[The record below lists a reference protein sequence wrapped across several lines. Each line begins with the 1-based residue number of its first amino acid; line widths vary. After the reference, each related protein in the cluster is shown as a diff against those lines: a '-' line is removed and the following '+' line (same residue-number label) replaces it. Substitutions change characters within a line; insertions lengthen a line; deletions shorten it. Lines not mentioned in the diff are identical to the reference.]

1 MLGFRR
7 QPNMGERA
15 YAYAKACGITGKSFI
30 GKRVRSLEKV
40 NRLSELD
47 RMVFPDLQ
55 GNLPEKELLRDL
67 EKRIISRSVNSII
80 SIVECFSKPP
90 EFLLLLIRVY
100 EYADLLNALNAYIEK
115 ENSRPAHTDL
125 GRFQTVN
132 FNAWPDVK
140 AMLADTV
147 FDFLIGKKGI
157 LTDEGRGQNKT
168 EDTTQKSFSLQS
180 TLDRHYYNALWE
192 SLFSLPARDRFAAEK
207 ILSDEISLKNCCW
220 ALRMRTYYGM
230 KDDETKSHL
239 IDILPKKTKIGGK
252 KRTGPRSLAKD
263 ALDSLA
269 FPLDSFSAWSA
280 WRWKDFLNPFS
291 GARQWQ
297 ADPRYFQNASSR
309 HLYHLARHHFRINPF
324 SLDSIFCF
332 IKLKQFEEDVLT
344 SSAEGL
350 SVSMPSR
357 DILSMLG
364 VES

>member
-1 MLGFRR
+1 M
-7 QPNMGERA
+7 PNMGERA
-15 YAYAKACGITGKSFI
+15 YAYAKACGITGKSFV
-30 GKRVRSLEKV
+30 GKRVRSLERV
-40 NRLSELD
+40 GRLSELD
-47 RMVFPDLQ
+47 RMVFPDSP

-67 EKRIISRSVNSII
+67 EKRIIGRSVDSIV
-80 SIVECFSKPP
+80 SIVECFSRPP

-100 EYADLLNALNAYIEK
+100 EYADLLNALSAYIEK

-125 GRFQTVN
+125 GRFQTVR
-132 FNAWPDVK
+132 FEAWPDVK
-140 AMLADTV
+140 AMLAGTA
-147 FDFLIGKKGI
+147 FDFLLDKKSI
-157 LTDEGRGQNKT
+157 LTDEQ
-168 EDTTQKSFSLQS
+168 DAAQKSFSLQS
-180 TLDRHYYNALWE
+180 VLDRHYYNALWN
-192 SLFSLPARDRFAAEK
+192 SLFSLPARDRLATEK

-230 KDDETKSHL
+230 NDDEVKSHL
-239 IDILPKKTKIGGK
+239 IDISVKSKKKP
-252 KRTGPRSLAKD
+252 GPRSLAKD
-263 ALDSLA
+263 ALECLK

-297 ADPRYFQNASSR
+297 ADPRYFQNAASR
-309 HLYHLARHHFRINPF
+309 HLYRLARHHFRISPS

-332 IKLKQFEEDVLT
+332 IKLKQFEEDILT

-350 SVSMPSR
+350 SVSMASR